1 LSYAYQ
7 TWQLIQD
14 RLQAKQE
21 REQFILSERKKTGY
35 ITKRDSPQGYVAVT
49 KPLARKLYE
58 LGYNVT
64 LAGNNINSY
73 HIFEG
78 WHLGYTINIAS
89 APSSY
94 DPYTKETTL
103 DDFSYI
109 VQSFLS
115 YLDRELGY
123 YCVYYVKETD
133 YHLYK
138 EGTK

>member
-1 LSYAYQ
+1 M
-7 TWQLIQD
+7 
-14 RLQAKQE
+14 
-21 REQFILSERKKTGY
+21 
-35 ITKRDSPQGYVAVT
+35 
-49 KPLARKLYE
+49 
-58 LGYNVT
+58 
-64 LAGNNINSY
+64 
-73 HIFEG
+73 G

-89 APSSY
+89 AHSSY

-103 DDFSYI
+103 DDFSDI